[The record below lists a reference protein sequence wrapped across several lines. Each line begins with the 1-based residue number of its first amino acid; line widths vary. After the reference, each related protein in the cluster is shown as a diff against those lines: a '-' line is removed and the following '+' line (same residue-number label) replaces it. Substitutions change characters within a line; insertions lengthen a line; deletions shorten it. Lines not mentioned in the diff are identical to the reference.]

1 MGYSARSV
9 RRRAFEMEYFI
20 YIGTLIAIYATLTI
34 SLNLLV
40 GYTGLISI
48 AQAAIYGVG
57 AYTTALLALNFTND
71 LLISFVCAAVVGVF
85 VSLIIALPSL
95 RLTNEYFLIA
105 TLGFQAIIFSLFMNL
120 EITGGASGLYGI
132 PHPTLFGH
140 TIRAGWEKLLV
151 ALALAV
157 ICYASAL
164 RITNAPFGRLLR
176 AIREDQTAVASL
188 GKSVFRVKLTIFV
201 FSAVFA
207 SAAGTIY
214 VYSLTALDPVAFHL
228 DESIFII
235 TLVIVGGTGSLN
247 GSILAAALLILL
259 PETFKFMAIPEAI
272 APEVRQVLYGVLLVF
287 FTRFRRQGLIG
298 EYRDVL
304 K

>member
-1 MGYSARSV
+1 
-9 RRRAFEMEYFI
+9 MEYFI

-48 AQAAIYGVG
+48 AQAGIYGVG
-57 AYTTALLALNFTND
+57 AYTTALLALHVTND
-71 LLISFVCAAVVGVF
+71 LLISFLCASVAGVL

-95 RLTNEYFLIA
+95 RLKNEYFLIA
-105 TLGFQAIIFSLFMNL
+105 TMGFQAIIFSLFMNL
-120 EITGGASGLYGI
+120 EITGGASGLYGV

-140 TIRAGWEKLLV
+140 TIRTPLEKFFI

-157 ICYASAL
+157 ICYLLAL

-176 AIREDQTAVASL
+176 AVREDQTAVASL
-188 GKSVFRVKLTIFV
+188 GKSVFRIKFSVFV

-207 SAAGTIY
+207 AAAGTIY
-214 VYSLTALDPVAFHL
+214 VYSLTAIDPVAFAL

-247 GSILAAALLILL
+247 GSLLAAALLILL
-259 PETFKFMAIPEAI
+259 PEAFKFLAIPDAI
-272 APEVRQVLYGVLLVF
+272 APQLRQVLYGVLLVF
-287 FTRFRRQGLIG
+287 FTRYRRQGLIG

>member
-1 MGYSARSV
+1 
-9 RRRAFEMEYFI
+9 MEYFI

-57 AYTTALLALNFTND
+57 AYTTALLALHLTND
-71 LLISFVCAAVVGVF
+71 LLISFVCAAIVGVL
-85 VSLIIALPSL
+85 VALIIALPSL

-105 TLGFQAIIFSLFMNL
+105 TMGFQAIIFSLFMNL
-120 EITGGASGLYGI
+120 EITGGASGLYGV

-140 TIRAGWEKLLV
+140 AIRTGWEKFLI

-157 ICYASAL
+157 ICYVSAL

-188 GKSVFRVKLTIFV
+188 GKSVFRVKFSIFV
-201 FSAVFA
+201 FSAIFA

-259 PETFKFMAIPEAI
+259 PETFKFLAIPEAI
-272 APEVRQVLYGVLLVF
+272 APQLRQVLYGVLLVF
-287 FTRFRRQGLIG
+287 FTRYRRQGLIG

>member
-1 MGYSARSV
+1 
-9 RRRAFEMEYFI
+9 MEYAV

-40 GYTGLISI
+40 GYTGLLSI

-57 AYTTALLALNFTND
+57 AYTTALLALHLTND
-71 LLISFVCAAVVGVF
+71 LLVSFLVAAATGVLF
-85 VSLIIALPSL
+85 SLVIALPSL
-95 RLTNEYFLIA
+95 RLKNEYFLIA
-105 TLGFQAIIFSLFMNL
+105 TMGFQSIIFSLFMNL
-120 EITGGASGLYGI
+120 ELTGGASGLYGI

-140 TIRAGWEKLLV
+140 TIRTSYEKFLL

-157 ICYASAL
+157 LCYVLAL
-164 RITNAPFGRLLR
+164 RVTGAPFGRLLR
-176 AIREDQTAVASL
+176 AVREDQTAVASL
-188 GKSVFRVKLTIFV
+188 GKSVFGIKIAVFV

-207 SAAGTIY
+207 AAAGTIY
-214 VYSLTALDPVAFHL
+214 VYSLTALDPVAFGL
-228 DESIFII
+228 DESVFII

-247 GSILAAALLILL
+247 GSVLAAALLILL
-259 PETFKFMAIPEAI
+259 PEGFKFLAIPETI
-272 APEVRQVLYGVLLVF
+272 APQLRQVLYGLLLVF

>member
-1 MGYSARSV
+1 
-9 RRRAFEMEYFI
+9 MEYFI

-105 TLGFQAIIFSLFMNL
+105 TMGFQAIIFSLFMNL

-176 AIREDQTAVASL
+176 AVREDQTAVASL
-188 GKSVFRVKLTIFV
+188 GKSVFRVKLAIFV

-272 APEVRQVLYGVLLVF
+272 APEVRQVLYGALLVF

>member
-1 MGYSARSV
+1 
-9 RRRAFEMEYFI
+9 MEYFV
-20 YIGTLIAIYATLTI
+20 YIGTLVAIYATLTI

-57 AYTTALLALNFTND
+57 AYVTALLALYLTSD
-71 LLISFVCAAVVGVF
+71 LVVSFLTASIAGVL
-85 VSLIIALPSL
+85 VSLIVALPSL
-95 RLTNEYFLIA
+95 RLKNEYFLIA
-105 TLGFQAIIFSLFMNL
+105 TMGFQAIIFSLFMNL
-120 EITGGASGLYGI
+120 DITGGASGLYGI
-132 PHPTLFGH
+132 PHPTLFGY
-140 TIRAGWEKLLV
+140 TIRTNLEKFLLAV
-151 ALALAV
+151 ALAIV
-157 ICYASAL
+157 CYVLAL

-176 AIREDQTAVASL
+176 AVREDQTAVASL
-188 GKSVFRVKLTIFV
+188 GKSVFGIKFSIFV

-207 SAAGTIY
+207 AAAGTIY
-214 VYSLTALDPVAFHL
+214 VYSLTAIDPVAFGL

-247 GSILAAALLILL
+247 GSVLAATLLILL
-259 PETFKFMAIPEAI
+259 PEAFKFIAVPEAI
-272 APEVRQVLYGVLLVF
+272 APQLRQVLYGLLLVF
-287 FTRFRRQGLIG
+287 FTRYRRQGLIG

>member
-1 MGYSARSV
+1 
-9 RRRAFEMEYFI
+9 MEYAV
-20 YIGTLIAIYATLTI
+20 YVGTLIAIYATLTI

-57 AYTTALLALNFTND
+57 AYTTALLALHFTND
-71 LLISFVCAAVVGVF
+71 LLVSFLVAAATGVLF
-85 VSLIIALPSL
+85 SLVIALPSL
-95 RLTNEYFLIA
+95 RLKNEYFLIA
-105 TLGFQAIIFSLFMNL
+105 TMGFQSIIFSLFMNL

-140 TIRAGWEKLLV
+140 TIRTGSEKFLL

-157 ICYASAL
+157 LCYVVAL
-164 RITNAPFGRLLR
+164 RITGAPFGRLLR
-176 AIREDQTAVASL
+176 AVREDQTAVASL
-188 GKSVFRVKLTIFV
+188 GKNVFGIKVAVFV

-207 SAAGTIY
+207 AAAGTIY
-214 VYSLTALDPVAFHL
+214 VYSLTALDPVAFAL
-228 DESIFII
+228 DESVFII

-247 GSILAAALLILL
+247 GSVLAAALLILL
-259 PETFKFMAIPEAI
+259 PEGFKFLAIPEAI
-272 APEVRQVLYGVLLVF
+272 APQLRQVLYGLLLVF

>member
-1 MGYSARSV
+1 
-9 RRRAFEMEYFI
+9 
-20 YIGTLIAIYATLTI
+20 
-34 SLNLLV
+34 
-40 GYTGLISI
+40 
-48 AQAAIYGVG
+48 
-57 AYTTALLALNFTND
+57 
-71 LLISFVCAAVVGVF
+71 
-85 VSLIIALPSL
+85 
-95 RLTNEYFLIA
+95 
-105 TLGFQAIIFSLFMNL
+105 MNL

-140 TIRAGWEKLLV
+140 TIRTPLEKFFV

-157 ICYASAL
+157 ICYLLAL

-176 AIREDQTAVASL
+176 AVREDQTAVAAL
-188 GKSVFRVKLTIFV
+188 GKSVFRIKFSVFV

-207 SAAGTIY
+207 AAAGTIY
-214 VYSLTALDPVAFHL
+214 VYSLTAIDPVAFAL

-247 GSILAAALLILL
+247 GSLLAAALLILL
-259 PETFKFMAIPEAI
+259 PEAFKFLAIPDAI
-272 APEVRQVLYGVLLVF
+272 APQLRQVLYGALLVF
-287 FTRFRRQGLIG
+287 FTRYRRQGLIG